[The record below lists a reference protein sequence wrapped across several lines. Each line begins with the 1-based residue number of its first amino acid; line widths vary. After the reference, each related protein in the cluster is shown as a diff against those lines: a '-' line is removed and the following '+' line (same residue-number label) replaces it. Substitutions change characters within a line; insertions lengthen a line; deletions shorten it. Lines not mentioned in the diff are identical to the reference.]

1 MKKQFLTTLTLVS
14 ALSATAALAQ
24 SKMDDMKG
32 MDMAMKPVSTAQ
44 TTHEANGTIKKI
56 DAKKGWVTIA
66 HGPVNSLS
74 WPPMTMSFKVKN
86 KSLLDKLAVDKKVDF
101 GFVKEGEDY
110 VMTTVR

>member
-1 MKKQFLTTLTLVS
+1 MKKIAIASLVFV
-14 ALSATAALAQ
+14 AASIAFAQ
-24 SKMDDMKG
+24 SKMGDMKS
-32 MDMAMKPVSTAQ
+32 MDTVMKPASTAQ

-86 KSLLDKLAVDKKVDF
+86 KGLLDKLAVDKKVDF

>member
-1 MKKQFLTTLTLVS
+1 MKKIAIASLVVV
-14 ALSATAALAQ
+14 ATSIAFAQ
-24 SKMDDMKG
+24 SKMGDMKG
-32 MDMAMKPVSTAQ
+32 MDTMMKPASTAQ
-44 TTHEANGTIKKI
+44 TAHEANGTIKKI

-86 KSLLDKLAVDKKVDF
+86 KSLLDKLAVEKKVDF

>member
-1 MKKQFLTTLTLVS
+1 MKNIAVAFLVFV
-14 ALSATAALAQ
+14 AASVAFAQ
-24 SKMDDMKG
+24 SKMGDMKG
-32 MDMAMKPVSTAQ
+32 MDMPQKPAASAQ

-74 WPPMTMSFKVKN
+74 WPPMTMSFKVKT

>member
-1 MKKQFLTTLTLVS
+1 MKKIAIASLVFV
-14 ALSATAALAQ
+14 AASIAFAQ
-24 SKMDDMKG
+24 SKMGDMKG
-32 MDMAMKPVSTAQ
+32 MDTVMKSVSTAQ

-56 DAKKGWVTIA
+56 DAQKGWATIT

-86 KSLLDKLAVDKKVDF
+86 KSLLDKLTVGKKVDF

>member
-1 MKKQFLTTLTLVS
+1 MKKIAIASLVFV
-14 ALSATAALAQ
+14 AASIAFAQ
-24 SKMDDMKG
+24 SKMGDMKG
-32 MDMAMKPVSTAQ
+32 MDTVMKPVSTAQ

-56 DAKKGWVTIA
+56 DARKGYVLIS

>member
-1 MKKQFLTTLTLVS
+1 MKKQFLTTLALIS

-56 DAKKGWVTIA
+56 DTKKGYVTIA

-101 GFVKEGEDY
+101 GFAKEGDDY
-110 VMTTVR
+110 IVTTVK

>member
-1 MKKQFLTTLTLVS
+1 MKKIAIASLVFV
-14 ALSATAALAQ
+14 AASIAFAQ
-24 SKMDDMKG
+24 SKMGDMKG
-32 MDMAMKPVSTAQ
+32 MDTVMKSASTAQ

-56 DAKKGWVTIA
+56 DAKKGWVMIA